1 MRGENSEQKVV
12 IALFLNIMFLN
23 CFLQDFF
30 YLSDPFCPR
39 TLEPATVDHIS
50 IKIQFK
56 PPMDVFYITPTQ
68 FLTDCGTK
76 HQNIKKCDS
85 F

>member
-1 MRGENSEQKVV
+1 MRGENSDQKVV

-23 CFLQDFF
+23 CFLQDFS
-30 YLSDPFCPR
+30 YLSEPFCPR
-39 TLEPATVDHIS
+39 TLESATVGHIS

-56 PPMDVFYITPTQ
+56 PPKIFFITPTQ